1 MSKNKSTEK
10 NILKIEFGEGFL
22 DQRNLDQETKENV
35 DEYWTWELL
44 LYVK

>member
-1 MSKNKSTEK
+1 MLKNKSTEK

-22 DQRNLDQETKENV
+22 DQETKENV
-35 DEYWTWELL
+35 DEYWPWELL